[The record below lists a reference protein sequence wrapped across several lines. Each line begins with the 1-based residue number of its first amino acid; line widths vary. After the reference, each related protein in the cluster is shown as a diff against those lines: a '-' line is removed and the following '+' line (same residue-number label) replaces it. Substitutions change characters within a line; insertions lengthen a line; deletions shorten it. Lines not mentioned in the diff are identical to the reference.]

1 VVFKFRWSVNE
12 GLNYIKCTTM
22 GNENEG
28 PFKMVFKYRWSF
40 NEGLTYIK
48 YTAMGNE
55 NEDPFNTGGLLKK
68 V

>member
-1 VVFKFRWSVNE
+1 
-12 GLNYIKCTTM
+12 M
-22 GNENEG
+22 DNENEG
-28 PFKMVFKYRWSF
+28 PFKMVFKYRWAF

-48 YTAMGNE
+48 CTTMGNE